1 MFEVTPQER
10 TALIVIAVLIA
21 GGAVARHSVNRA
33 EAREWLE
40 YTAEAADSLDPAA
53 GSGLRGRV
61 EAELALERIRSQ
73 PLADG
78 ERIDV
83 NRAPPEQLDRL
94 PRVGPALAER
104 IVADREAVGPF
115 RSVEDLDR
123 VSGIGPALLEAI
135 RPHVDVRGAPG
146 RVAVAGVGRA
156 GVPVGSGALGSA
168 GERIDINRATAEELV
183 GLPGVGPAIAGRIVA
198 YREANGRFSTFEEL
212 EAVSGIGPRLRERI
226 EAVARLGR

>member
-10 TALIVIAVLIA
+10 TALLVITVLIA
-21 GGAVARHSVNRA
+21 GGAAARHTVNRA
-33 EAREWLE
+33 EAREWLA
-40 YTAEAADSLDPAA
+40 YTTEAADSLDPAT
-53 GSGLRGRV
+53 GSSLRARV
-61 EAELALERIRSQ
+61 EAEVALERIRSQ
-73 PLADG
+73 PLAAG

-94 PRVGPALAER
+94 PRVGPALADR
-104 IVADREAVGPF
+104 IVADRESAGPY

-135 RPHVDVRGAPG
+135 RPHVEIGN
-146 RVAVAGVGRA
+146 
-156 GVPVGSGALGSA
+156 VPASVGSPGGRFAVSGDD
-168 GERIDINRATAEELV
+168 RVDINRAGADELV
-183 GLPGVGPAIAGRIVA
+183 RLPGVGPAIAERIVT
-198 YREANGRFSTFEEL
+198 YRDANGPFATFDDL

>member
-10 TALIVIAVLIA
+10 TALIVVAVLIA
-21 GGAVARHSVNRA
+21 GGAVARHAVNRA

-40 YTAEAADSLDPAA
+40 YTAEAADSLDPRA

-104 IVADREAVGPF
+104 IVAYRESAGPF
-115 RSVEDLDR
+115 RSVEDLNR

-135 RPHVDVRGAPG
+135 RPHVDVRAAPG
-146 RVAVAGVGRA
+146 RVAVGGGR
-156 GVPVGSGALGSA
+156 VGSSGGGGAD
-168 GERIDINRATAEELV
+168 RIDINGATADELV
-183 GLPGVGPAIAGRIVA
+183 GLPGVGPAIAERIVA
-198 YREANGRFSTFEEL
+198 YREANGRFSTFEDL